1 LLPFACKQQK
11 QEETTQMKNKIANMI
26 NKSSKIIAPFALA
39 LAIMTANSTCFFFS
53 YQPDV
58 PKSLDKYRMK

>member
-1 LLPFACKQQK
+1 
-11 QEETTQMKNKIANMI
+11 MKNKLSNLI
-26 NKSSKIIAPFALA
+26 SRTSKFAAPLALA
-39 LAIMTANSTCFFFS
+39 LAIITANSTCYFFS

>member
-1 LLPFACKQQK
+1 
-11 QEETTQMKNKIANMI
+11 MKNKLFNLI
-26 NKSSKIIAPFALA
+26 SKTSRLVAPFALA
-39 LAIMTANSTCFFFS
+39 LAIMTANSTCYFFS